1 MRNSFLPC
9 SIMCLAFIIL
19 AQSVVAQ
26 LSDEQR
32 RGCEERARSI
42 GKTLDAGDIRRKVI
56 EEGKF
61 GDCVHHRWMDILKEL
76 GLKRA
81 LITIEYSLD
90 EKGNIET
97 KITCRTF
104 LISYSSWAEVS
115 DKHFDQKIF
124 NSGVV
129 PLIDQFIAE
138 IVRDHVKALSD
149 RGVYTI
155 DITDDE
161 GLPLLWITGESLM

>member
-26 LSDEQR
+26 ISDEQK

-81 LITIEYSLD
+81 ERGQFTVRSQRVDVHIAIDGEATADRHPSGKRLTTSIP
-90 EKGNIET
+90 NA
-97 KITCRTF
+97 F
-104 LISYSSWAEVS
+104 LS
-115 DKHFDQKIF
+115 
-124 NSGVV
+124 
-129 PLIDQFIAE
+129 
-138 IVRDHVKALSD
+138 
-149 RGVYTI
+149 
-155 DITDDE
+155 
-161 GLPLLWITGESLM
+161 PLLSSSRKTT